1 MAPASV
7 VGEAAQVG
15 KCAERQ
21 DSSVRKEGEALLGI
35 LPQEGIWAWETR
47 RNSLV
52 RPGRKGIPEKLP

>member
-1 MAPASV
+1 M
-7 VGEAAQVG
+7 G
-15 KCAERQ
+15 KCAEQQ

-35 LPQEGIWAWETR
+35 PPQEGIWAWETR